1 MNCNTACW
9 NAENNKYQF
18 LSSSH
23 SLNLTS
29 IWRETALLL
38 TAPFASIHRK
48 SFWHNNH
55 FSATWFPCKIISVTH
70 LPNQLQYWNVPRKTQ
85 ENVNLFCS
93 VVMDLTQYLLSNSKN
108 VNASS
113 QELTNEKDSRIVN
126 VSGFRWYGVYVPYCY
141 KFQKI
146 LKIQVQ
152 LCLRLSYITRVLKP

>member
-1 MNCNTACW
+1 MVSLQ
-9 NAENNKYQF
+9 NN
-18 LSSSH
+18 
-23 SLNLTS
+23 
-29 IWRETALLL
+29 
-38 TAPFASIHRK
+38 
-48 SFWHNNH
+48 
-55 FSATWFPCKIISVTH
+55 SVTH

-146 LKIQVQ
+146 LKIQVRNEWPKINNNKVH
-152 LCLRLSYITRVLKP
+152 CIPWSPIHIFFAFSSLSYKSRFNKNLYILIKS